1 MRQYAFALIE
11 KPHDEGLTRSEV
23 CDLYDMLSGMEV
35 IPVDIQAEHSAAM
48 GFVGIEDAEAL
59 DYDLRE
65 AESYIRSILEDM
77 EKENNNCEYKLV
89 CGKGEFWIWL
99 SRIEPSED
107 DIPDLVPEEIIKAK
121 ENGILETLFPSGT
134 SVKTT
139 LGNNKVIFDIA
150 RDSKRT
156 YLVMHDI
163 LPEPHVMNMVQKCK
177 GGWPATDM
185 RRYVHGLFEKL
196 PSSVK
201 KLAIPVSIRQI
212 AQDEI
217 VKCKDSAFLLSAV
230 NVFGKDVREP
240 ETDCGDEQL
249 DIFIDSE
256 NRAKSSGTSTEST
269 FWWWLRSPYYSYC
282 FCFVDEDGNLGD
294 ISADVE
300 GGVVIALCIEV
311 REPKD

>member
-1 MRQYAFALIE
+1 MKQYAFALIE

-23 CDLYDMLSGMEV
+23 CDLYDMLSGVEV

-48 GFVGIEDAEAL
+48 GFLSAEDAEAL
-59 DYDLRE
+59 DYDLKE

-107 DIPDLVPEEIIKAK
+107 DIPDLIPEEIIKAR
-121 ENGILETLFPSGT
+121 ENGKLETLFPSGT

-156 YLVMHDI
+156 YLVMRDI
-163 LPEPHVMNMVQKCK
+163 LPEPHVMNMVQECK

-212 AQDEI
+212 AQDER
-217 VKCKDSAFLLSAV
+217 CKDPVFLLSAV
-230 NVFGKDVREP
+230 NVFGKDVWNP
-240 ETDCGDEQL
+240 EADCGDEQL
-249 DIFIDSE
+249 DIFKNPQ
-256 NRAKSSGTSTEST
+256 NRVKSSGISTDNM
-269 FWWWLRSPYYSYC
+269 WWWLRTPYYSYC
-282 FCFVDEDGNLGD
+282 FCYVDEDGNLGD
-294 ISADVE
+294 ISADNK
-300 GGVVIALCIEV
+300 GGVVIAFCIED
-311 REPKD
+311 RNLKG

>member
-1 MRQYAFALIE
+1 MRQYAFAFIE

-23 CDLYDMLSGMEV
+23 CDLYDMLSGVEV
-35 IPVDIQAEHSAAM
+35 IPVDIQAEHSAAR
-48 GFVGIEDAEAL
+48 GFVSAEDAEAL

-99 SRIEPSED
+99 SRIESSED
-107 DIPDLVPEEIIKAK
+107 DIPDLVPEEIIAARK
-121 ENGILETLFPSGT
+121 NGTLGILFPSGT

-139 LGNNKVIFDIA
+139 LGDNKVIFDIA

-163 LPEPHVMNMVQKCK
+163 LPEPHVMNMVQECK

-185 RRYVHGLFEKL
+185 RRYVHGLYEKL

-230 NVFGKDVREP
+230 NVFGKDVWDP
-240 ETDCGDEQL
+240 EADCGDEQL
-249 DIFIDSE
+249 DIFMDSE
-256 NRAKSSGTSTEST
+256 NRAKSSGTSTENT

-311 REPKD
+311 RKPKD

>member
-23 CDLYDMLSGMEV
+23 CDLYDMLSGIEV
-35 IPVDIQAEHSAAM
+35 IPVDIQAECSAAM
-48 GFVGIEDAEAL
+48 GFVSVEAAEIL

-65 AESYIRSILEDM
+65 AGSYIRSILEDM
-77 EKENNNCEYKLV
+77 EKENVGCEYKFA
-89 CGKGEFWIWL
+89 CEKGEFWIWL
-99 SRIEPSED
+99 SRIESSED
-107 DIPDLVPEEIIKAK
+107 GIPDLVPEEFIAAR
-121 ENGILETLFPSGT
+121 ENGMLETLFPSGT

-139 LGNNKVIFDIA
+139 LGNNKVIFDVA
-150 RDSKRT
+150 RDSKKT

-163 LPEPHVMNMVQKCK
+163 LPEPHVMNMVQESK

-185 RRYVHGLFEKL
+185 RRYIHGLFEKL